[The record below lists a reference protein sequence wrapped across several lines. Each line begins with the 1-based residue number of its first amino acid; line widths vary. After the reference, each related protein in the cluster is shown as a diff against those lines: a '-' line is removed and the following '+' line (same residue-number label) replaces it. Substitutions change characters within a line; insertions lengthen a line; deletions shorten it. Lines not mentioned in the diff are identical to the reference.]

1 MSVNTQK
8 YFIWLLMIFFIIP
21 LANGR
26 TLHVGPNQEFKQIRS
41 ALLSA
46 RDYDTIYV
54 HHSQYKEGNIV
65 INKKIVMIGVD
76 LPVIDGDKKYEV
88 VSIKSDSVT
97 FRGFQVQ
104 NSGIATLNDPG
115 GIKVYDASN
124 IIIEDNVLENN
135 FFGIY
140 IQYGKHCLIRNNRL
154 KAYGLEEQQIG
165 NGIHCWKSDSLQ
177 IIGNHIEGHRDGIY
191 FEFVTHSIVWRNI
204 SKGNIRYG
212 LHFMFS
218 NNDAYINNIFDRNGA
233 GVAVMFTK
241 EVVMYSNT
249 FQNSTGDASYGILLK
264 EISDAEIR
272 GNRFINNTSALFL
285 EGANRISIH
294 KNVFHG
300 NGYSLKIQ
308 ANCMDNEVYQNNF
321 INNTFDVSTNGS
333 LVLNTFNNNY
343 WDKYEGYDLDKD
355 GLGDI
360 PFHPLSLYSVI
371 IENNPIA
378 MLLFRSF
385 MVTLL
390 ERTEKLIPSIT
401 PEEFKDNAPVIK
413 PYLL

>member
-1 MSVNTQK
+1 
-8 YFIWLLMIFFIIP
+8 
-21 LANGR
+21 
-26 TLHVGPNQEFKQIRS
+26 
-41 ALLSA
+41 
-46 RDYDTIYV
+46 
-54 HHSQYKEGNIV
+54 
-65 INKKIVMIGVD
+65 
-76 LPVIDGDKKYEV
+76 
-88 VSIKSDSVT
+88 
-97 FRGFQVQ
+97 
-104 NSGIATLNDPG
+104 
-115 GIKVYDASN
+115 
-124 IIIEDNVLENN
+124 
-135 FFGIY
+135 
-140 IQYGKHCLIRNNRL
+140 
-154 KAYGLEEQQIG
+154 
-165 NGIHCWKSDSLQ
+165 
-177 IIGNHIEGHRDGIY
+177 
-191 FEFVTHSIVWRNI
+191 
-204 SKGNIRYG
+204 
-212 LHFMFS
+212 MFS
-218 NNDAYINNIFDRNGA
+218 NNDAYINNIFDENGA

-241 EVVMYSNT
+241 HVVMYSNT
-249 FQNSTGDASYGILLK
+249 FQNSTGDASYGIMLK

-285 EGANRISIH
+285 EGANRILIH
-294 KNVFHG
+294 KNVFKG

-333 LVLNTFNNNY
+333 LVLNTFNHNY

>member
-1 MSVNTQK
+1 MVMV
-8 YFIWLLMIFFIIP
+8 LFIIP
-21 LANGR
+21 LAHCR
-26 TLHVGPNQEFKQIRS
+26 TLHVGPNKEFKQIRS

-65 INKKIVMIGVD
+65 INKKIVMIGID

-115 GIKVYDASN
+115 GIKVYDAHH

-191 FEFVTHSIVWRNI
+191 FEFVTHSVVWRNI
-204 SKGNIRYG
+204 STYNIRYG

-218 NNDAYINNIFDRNGA
+218 NNDAYINNVFDGNGA

-241 EVVMYSNT
+241 HVVMYSNT

-285 EGANRISIH
+285 EGANRILIH

-308 ANCMDNEVYQNNF
+308 ANCMDNEVYENNF

-333 LVLNTFNNNY
+333 LVLNTFNHNY